1 MFNQYIKELKSSFYN
16 MTAVLY
22 ISLILVFT
30 GIFTTVYNLMGR
42 YPTFE
47 YALFQT
53 ILIFLIAV
61 PILTMRSFADEKALK
76 TDTLL
81 YSLPVGMTKIV
92 MGKFLALISINAV
105 AVLIVSLYPIIFSF
119 YGTVNF
125 LMTYSNILAYFL
137 LGCALIAVGMF
148 ISSLTESVVLSAVST
163 LGALLLVYFVDVIA
177 LLIPGDPWVSLVC
190 FIIIALAVGILVYVF
205 LKNVIIASSVSGVLT
220 VGLIFIYV
228 FKKDI
233 LAGLFPSILEKLD
246 VFGILNNFLLGI
258 FDVTA
263 ASDAEALLIQ
273 PEDPETKWN
282 ICRTDGKISLELAS
296 GKWECRIY
304 HGNEP
309 EWKTHG
315 FPFRNLPTTNETIRH
330 ACVRGLLDFLAGSR
344 RSVNNGVVF
353 QSPNTAIGKGYS
365 GDGIPDTFFQ
375 FCSVYPLLSE
385 KRKAYFR
392 SQERGL

>member
-220 VGLIFIYV
+220 VGLILLYV
-228 FKKDI
+228 IKKDI

-263 ASDAEALLIQ
+263 VVYLVSVTALFIFL
-273 PEDPETKWN
+273 T
-282 ICRTDGKISLELAS
+282 
-296 GKWECRIY
+296 
-304 HGNEP
+304 
-309 EWKTHG
+309 
-315 FPFRNLPTTNETIRH
+315 
-330 ACVRGLLDFLAGSR
+330 VRSM
-344 RSVNNGVVF
+344 
-353 QSPNTAIGKGYS
+353 
-365 GDGIPDTFFQ
+365 
-375 FCSVYPLLSE
+375 E
-385 KRKAYFR
+385 KKRW
-392 SQERGL
+392 S